1 VEGVATALSVGVSMS
16 PQLESPQIRQI
27 QSPADAE
34 GSAAG
39 GGWRGEGGV
48 EVETEVDV
56 GVVAKAFIVREV
68 EARGLRSALLAN
80 TRRFF
85 LRWGSEA
92 SRGNCSVNKLH

>member
-1 VEGVATALSVGVSMS
+1 M
-16 PQLESPQIRQI
+16 
-27 QSPADAE
+27 
-34 GSAAG
+34 
-39 GGWRGEGGV
+39 
-48 EVETEVDV
+48 